1 MDFSQYDEFGN
12 YIGPELSDEESDYEE
27 ENQQIEQPNVTEEKD
42 QSEEEEE
49 GEEEKDENDM
59 ETDVPGEGL
68 DGMQL
73 IKVDGMNL
81 SNFFFFF

>member
-27 ENQQIEQPNVTEEKD
+27 EVQQTEQQNIPVEKD
-42 QSEEEEE
+42 QDEEE
-49 GEEEKDENDM
+49 EEEKDENEM
-59 ETDVPGEGL
+59 ETDAAMGEGL

-73 IKVDGMNL
+73 ITVDGMN
-81 SNFFFFF
+81 NFNI